1 MLYRNLE
8 AELKRK
14 GITRKKLAKILD
26 INIMTVSAK
35 LNGKSELK
43 FDEAKKIAS
52 ELDNQDMNYLFSK
65 D

>member
-14 GITRKKLAKILD
+14 GITRRKLANLLG
-26 INIMTVSAK
+26 INIMTVSSK

-43 FDEAKKIAS
+43 FDEAKKIAA
-52 ELDNQDMNYLFSK
+52 ELDNQDLNYLFEK
-65 D
+65 